1 MIMVM
6 MMMVVVLMHDDNDEE
21 VPAGVLKDGEIE
33 SDPEDRVNNGDDLF
47 NQRDRT
53 TVIVDKMN
61 LIMSVKLSNERSG
74 TREEFI
80 DMVSR
85 CKSVGVNI
93 YVDGVINHM

>member
-1 MIMVM
+1 
-6 MMMVVVLMHDDNDEE
+6 
-21 VPAGVLKDGEIE
+21 
-33 SDPEDRVNNGDDLF
+33 
-47 NQRDRT
+47 
-53 TVIVDKMN
+53 MN